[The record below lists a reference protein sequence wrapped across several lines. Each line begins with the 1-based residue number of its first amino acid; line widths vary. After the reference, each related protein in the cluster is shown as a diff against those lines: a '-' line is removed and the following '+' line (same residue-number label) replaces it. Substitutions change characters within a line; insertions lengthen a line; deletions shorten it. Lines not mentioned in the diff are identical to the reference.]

1 LSAESGD
8 ARARESGEYWDRV
21 AAEGSGEARYWL
33 GVLPV
38 RRWVNRRMTDDPD
51 KLYIQRFLE
60 GLSSRWPLPRAAS
73 IGCGV
78 GDLERGAA
86 DLGAVATIVG
96 SDIGEGSI
104 RVAREAAAAQGLSDR
119 VRYEVADAAEFL
131 EKRIAAGERFDLIF
145 FHGVLHHL
153 IDLERVVDGAAQALR
168 EQPPGL
174 IYIDEY
180 MGPSRGRWTDEI
192 LAPAQGLFGKVPER
206 FRRTPAVYPPIA
218 MEDPTEMIRSD
229 EIERIV
235 RERLEIVEWMPY
247 YGNVL
252 NPLVCAI
259 RGDALEEPEVVS
271 VLEEAMR
278 PRTSSSPEASSRR
291 STRRAWRGG
300 VRASVRPE
308 PVALRLVPP
317 EYGPRRAEE
326 GRCSVDSW
334 RLPTNR
340 RSPSSA

>member
-1 LSAESGD
+1 MSSGD
-8 ARARESGEYWDRV
+8 DRAQASGEYWDRV
-21 AAEGSGEARYWL
+21 TTEGGGDARYWL

-38 RRWVNRRMTDDPD
+38 RRWVNRRMTGDPD
-51 KLYIQRFLE
+51 KLYIQKFLE
-60 GLSSRWPLPRAAS
+60 GLRARWPLPRAAS
-73 IGCGV
+73 IGCGG

-86 DLGAVATIVG
+86 ELGAVATIVG

-104 RVAREAAAAQGLSDR
+104 RVAREAAAALGLSDR
-119 VRYEVADAAEFL
+119 VQYEVADAAEFL
-131 EKRIAAGERFDLIF
+131 ERRIAAGERFDLIF

-153 IDLERVVDGAAQALR
+153 IDLERVIDRAAEALR
-168 EQPPGL
+168 DEPPGL

-180 MGPSRGRWTDEI
+180 MGPSRERWTDEI
-192 LAPAQGLFGKVPER
+192 LAPAQSLFGKVPER

-259 RGDALEEPEVVS
+259 RSDALEEPEVAC
-271 VLEEAMR
+271 VLEGGMR
-278 PRTSSSPEASSRR
+278 LEDELVARGELASLYSACVARRR
-291 STRRAWRGG
+291 S
-300 VRASVRPE
+300 S
-308 PVALRLVPP
+308 
-317 EYGPRRAEE
+317 
-326 GRCSVDSW
+326 
-334 RLPTNR
+334 
-340 RSPSSA
+340 